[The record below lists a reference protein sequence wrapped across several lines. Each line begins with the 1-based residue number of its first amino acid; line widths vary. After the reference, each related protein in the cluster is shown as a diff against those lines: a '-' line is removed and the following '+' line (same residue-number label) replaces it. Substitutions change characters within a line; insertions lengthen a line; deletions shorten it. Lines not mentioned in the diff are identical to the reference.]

1 MRLHGESRVTGSI
14 RYLLNSKQYLLD
26 NIHLLN
32 NTAASSKFFAFYET
46 APEKEALYREQLPFI
61 R

>member
-14 RYLLNSKQYLLD
+14 RHLLNSKQYLLD

-32 NTAASSKFFAFYET
+32 NTAASSKFFAS
-46 APEKEALYREQLPFI
+46 EKEALYREQLPFI